1 MTCVQIFYVFIFIER
16 KNKLNEPC
24 AMPPAH
30 DQPALAAVADDL
42 GPGAFKALAAAGR
55 GFELIKV
62 PGDPQD
68 LLLKLGR
75 QQPRPYRLQ
84 YHPTPITLATV
95 AHIKAGWPR
104 RADPPQLLAAP
115 HIAPDAAQALAADG
129 IPFVDAAGNA
139 YFAGPGLFV
148 RVVGREPLK
157 DLPRPPAAPRLFA
170 AKGMRVMFV
179 LLALPD
185 YLGRPQREIAATA
198 QVAVGTVA
206 GVFEGLRTLGYL
218 REGAAPRLVRRPDL
232 MTQWVNTYIQRK
244 LYETR
249 VENFRAADPEWWK
262 AIDLKAYDA
271 CFGGDVAAAKLT
283 GYLKPALC
291 IVHTFGDATRLKRDA
306 RMRADP
312 QGDILITDAFWRFPA
327 DQREDT
333 APPLLVYAEL
343 LATGDPRAIET
354 AQLIHERFLA
364 GPDGEA

>member
-1 MTCVQIFYVFIFIER
+1 
-16 KNKLNEPC
+16 
-24 AMPPAH
+24 MPPAYDH
-30 DQPALAAVADDL
+30 PALPAVPDVL
-42 GPGAFKALAAAGR
+42 GPGAFKPLAAAGR
-55 GFELIKV
+55 GFELIQA
-62 PGDPQD
+62 PGHPQD

-84 YHPTPITLATV
+84 YHPATITLATV
-95 AHIKAGWPR
+95 ARIKADWPW
-104 RADPPQLLAAP
+104 RADPPHLLAAP
-115 HIAPDAAQALAADG
+115 HIAPDAAQVLAADG
-129 IPFVDAAGNA
+129 IPFIDAAGNA

-148 RVVGREPLK
+148 RVLGREPRK

-185 YLGRPQREIAATA
+185 YLGRPQREIAAAA

-218 REGAAPRLVRRPDL
+218 REGKTPRLVRQCDL
-232 MTQWVNTYIQRK
+232 MTKWVNTYIQRNSHEK
-244 LYETR
+244 R
-249 VENFRAADPEWWK
+249 IQRFRAADPEWWK

-291 IVHTFGDATRLKRDA
+291 IVHAFGDTTALKRDA

-312 QGDILITDAFWRFPA
+312 HGDILINDAFWRFPA
-327 DQREDT
+327 DQRADT

-364 GPDGEA
+364 GPDGEG